1 MGPAQTESSAQFNL
15 GRSGK
20 AAAAATSTTTTT
32 ATAAAAAADSCS
44 YFSPNGDNRQQEQRE
59 NKKRQCAAVCACVC
73 VHVYVH
79 TYICINQFVFF
90 LHTLHYFGV
99 GVVAS
104 VCAFGACKFTAFL
117 CIVIAVSRQREVE
130 GGKGDCG
137 VFSVLAGQTMA
148 RPLAHRLQLGIS
160 LCVFACVCVPFS
172 WAWHSARDQ

>member
-1 MGPAQTESSAQFNL
+1 MC
-15 GRSGK
+15 
-20 AAAAATSTTTTT
+20 
-32 ATAAAAAADSCS
+32 SCV
-44 YFSPNGDNRQQEQRE
+44 R
-59 NKKRQCAAVCACVC
+59 VCVC

-117 CIVIAVSRQREVE
+117 CIIIAVSRQREVE
-130 GGKGDCG
+130 VEGGDCG

-148 RPLAHRLQLGIS
+148 RPLAHRLQPG
-160 LCVFACVCVPFS
+160 VQCVCVCVC
-172 WAWHSARDQ
+172 HSAGPGTVHAINNRTQSKRKAQQAA

>member
-1 MGPAQTESSAQFNL
+1 MC
-15 GRSGK
+15 
-20 AAAAATSTTTTT
+20 
-32 ATAAAAAADSCS
+32 SCV
-44 YFSPNGDNRQQEQRE
+44 R
-59 NKKRQCAAVCACVC
+59 VCACLC
-73 VHVYVH
+73 

-130 GGKGDCG
+130 GLWCIQCLGWANNGTPTRPQTAAG
-137 VFSVLAGQTMA
+137 SQSV
-148 RPLAHRLQLGIS
+148 
-160 LCVFACVCVPFS
+160 CVIACVCVPFS